1 MGSSAVQVSIATY
14 SAYTIKEGGKNK
26 SIGQFDIIGKG
37 YMYIYIYIYVSIYM
51 CIYIHIYIHIYI
63 YIYIYTYI

>member
-37 YMYIYIYIYVSIYM
+37 WDFSLGGFAFDVYMFAHIDMYLYIYV
-51 CIYIHIYIHIYI
+51 
-63 YIYIYTYI
+63 YT